1 MQAGHPFPPF
11 ACFPIADRDAKAS
24 FLPSFWSASSPLSA
38 CGPSPFSSRMRQSTH
53 PNRKQTPGKQLHSNA
68 QILLQACDRATIG
81 IRHGPDARNIGP
93 GLPDRLQYM
102 STFSRSLP
110 DSESSRK
117 AKTEQFSSQN
127 AQDADITP
135 STSTV
140 ILLISERRGSPPSSF
155 ALLSP

>member
-1 MQAGHPFPPF
+1 MQAGHPLSI
-11 ACFPIADRDAKAS
+11 ACLLPIADRDAKAS
-24 FLPSFWSASSPLSA
+24 FLPSFRAASSPLSA

-53 PNRKQTPGKQLHSNA
+53 PNRKQTPGKQLHSDA

-93 GLPDRLQYM
+93 DLPDSLQYM

-117 AKTEQFSSQN
+117 AKTGQFSSQN

>member
-1 MQAGHPFPPF
+1 MRKHRSSPPF
-11 ACFPIADRDAKAS
+11 
-24 FLPSFWSASSPLSA
+24 
-38 CGPSPFSSRMRQSTH
+38 GPQVSPFSLAAH
-53 PNRKQTPGKQLHSNA
+53 PLFQAKCTKARIPAGSGPPGKQLHSNA

-93 GLPDRLQYM
+93 DLPDRLQYM

-110 DSESSRK
+110 DSERSAK
-117 AKTEQFSSQN
+117 AKTGQLSSQN